1 MRMGGVDAYPKAD
14 LDHAQAWFDLLEA
27 QQDRGWNPDLVLE
40 KTADLYAQDPSQ
52 ARVKV
57 MTIHKSKGLEF
68 THVVLPNLGR
78 RGRADDKDLL
88 LWRPTT
94 SGLLVGVRD
103 DEVYEWLRF
112 EEKSRAENEIKR
124 LLYVACTRAERSLW
138 LSTASHRKRPL
149 GLAQYL
155 PALSTT
161 EEQEDIAEPDSN

>member
-1 MRMGGVDAYPKAD
+1 VPALQRFVSAWSWAQQRLFELPVCEIVEGCWMRMGGVDAYPKAD

-103 DEVYEWLRF
+103 DEVYEWLR
-112 EEKSRAENEIKR
+112 
-124 LLYVACTRAERSLW
+124 TR
-138 LSTASHRKRPL
+138 
-149 GLAQYL
+149 
-155 PALSTT
+155 
-161 EEQEDIAEPDSN
+161 